1 LHLGIAS
8 GGASRQLRTGDAPSA
23 AAALALPAKYEPTG
37 IKARHKPASIFSE
50 TSMRRLGDS
59 H

>member
-1 LHLGIAS
+1 
-8 GGASRQLRTGDAPSA
+8 LRTGDAPSA

-37 IKARHKPASIFSE
+37 VKARHKPASIFSE